1 MQKNR
6 KLIFSSYYGFSVMG
20 MIVISFGS
28 TMPYIRENFNFNYEL
43 GGLILA
49 IFSFSYLINGFLSG
63 LLIDKMGHKRV
74 LLMGNIGYVLGLVLI
89 ALSMNQTFFFI
100 SVAVLGIGWGFY
112 NTTGNVIMNDATK
125 GDGKAMLLLHM
136 SFGVGAFISPLIF
149 GFLMKLSLT
158 WRSFYLLLA
167 VFSALSFAVNLRLE
181 LPELVDEEVK
191 KSKLNQLDLKKIGL
205 FMAILFF
212 YVGVENGFSGWMTSY
227 IKESTSIDDTST
239 QSLLSVLWLTMILGR
254 LGIGLLGSKI
264 SKVFMIF
271 ISSVSLIV
279 GMLLFIVSNT
289 WMPIL
294 ISVIIIGASMS
305 GIYPLTLADANP
317 YIKGSG
323 LATALVISGGG
334 MGASS
339 IPYLSGK
346 FADIWGTEAIIT
358 TLTISTAVLILCTF
372 ANWKINQKKSEEI
385 EAEKVEEIND

>member
-6 KLIFSSYYGFSVMG
+6 KLIFGSYYGFVVMG

-28 TMPYIRENFNFNYEL
+28 TMPYIRDNFKLNYEL

-100 SVAVLGIGWGFY
+100 SVAILGIGWGFY

-136 SFGVGAFISPLIF
+136 AFGVGAFVSPLIF

-181 LPELVDEEVK
+181 LPELADEEVK
-191 KSKLNQLDLKKIGL
+191 KP
-205 FMAILFF
+205 
-212 YVGVENGFSGWMTSY
+212 
-227 IKESTSIDDTST
+227 
-239 QSLLSVLWLTMILGR
+239 
-254 LGIGLLGSKI
+254 
-264 SKVFMIF
+264 
-271 ISSVSLIV
+271 SLI
-279 GMLLFIVSNT
+279 N
-289 WMPIL
+289 L
-294 ISVIIIGASMS
+294 I
-305 GIYPLTLADANP
+305 
-317 YIKGSG
+317 
-323 LATALVISGGG
+323 
-334 MGASS
+334 
-339 IPYLSGK
+339 
-346 FADIWGTEAIIT
+346 
-358 TLTISTAVLILCTF
+358 
-372 ANWKINQKKSEEI
+372 
-385 EAEKVEEIND
+385 

>member
-1 MQKNR
+1 MQNNR
-6 KLIFSSYYGFSVMG
+6 KLILGSYFGFIVMG

-28 TMPYIRENFNFNYEL
+28 TMPYIRESFNFNYEL

-63 LLIDKMGHKRV
+63 LLIDKLGHKRV
-74 LLMGNIGYVLGLVLI
+74 LLMGNVGYVIGLVLI
-89 ALSMNQTFFFI
+89 ALSMNHVFFFI
-100 SVAVLGIGWGFY
+100 AVAVLGIGWGFY

-136 SFGVGAFISPLIF
+136 SFGIGAFISPLIF
-149 GFLMKLSLT
+149 GFLMKLGLT

-167 VFSALSFAVNLRLE
+167 VFSALSFAINLKLE
-181 LPELVDEEVK
+181 LPKLEDEEIK
-191 KSKLNQLDLKKIGL
+191 KTKLNQLNLKKIGL

-227 IKESTSIDDTST
+227 IKESTSIADTSA
-239 QSLLSVLWLTMILGR
+239 QSLLSVLWLTMIFGR
-254 LGIGLLGSKI
+254 LGIGFLGANL
-264 SKVFMIF
+264 SKVFMVF
-271 ISSVSLIV
+271 MSSVMLIL
-279 GMLLFIVSNT
+279 GMLVFIVSTT
-289 WMPIL
+289 WLPIL
-294 ISVIIIGASMS
+294 VSVIIIGFAMS

-346 FADIWGTEAIIT
+346 FADMWGTKAILVTI
-358 TLTISTAVLILCTF
+358 TISTAILIFCTF
-372 ANWKINQKKSEEI
+372 FNWKISQI
-385 EAEKVEEIND
+385 EANRQTNV

>member
-1 MQKNR
+1 MQNNR
-6 KLIFSSYYGFSVMG
+6 KLILGSYFGFIVMG

-63 LLIDKMGHKRV
+63 LLIDQLGHKRV

-112 NTTGNVIMNDATK
+112 NTTGNIIMNDATK
-125 GDGKAMLLLHM
+125 GDGKAMSLLHM

-167 VFSALSFAVNLRLE
+167 VFSALSFAINLRME
-181 LPELVDEEVK
+181 LPNLVDEEVK
-191 KSKLNQLDLKKIGL
+191 KSKLNQLNLKKIGL

-227 IKESTSIDDTST
+227 IKASTSISDTSA
-239 QSLLSVLWLTMILGR
+239 QSLLSVLWLTMIFGR
-254 LGIGLLGSKI
+254 LGFGLLGSKV

-271 ISSVSLIV
+271 ISSVMLVI
-279 GMLLFIVSNT
+279 GMFLFIVSNT
-289 WMPIL
+289 WLPIL

-305 GIYPLTLADANP
+305 SIYPLTLADANP

-358 TLTISTAVLILCTF
+358 TLTISTVILIICTF
-372 ANWKINQKKSEEI
+372 GNWKINQKK
-385 EAEKVEEIND
+385 VDQEIND